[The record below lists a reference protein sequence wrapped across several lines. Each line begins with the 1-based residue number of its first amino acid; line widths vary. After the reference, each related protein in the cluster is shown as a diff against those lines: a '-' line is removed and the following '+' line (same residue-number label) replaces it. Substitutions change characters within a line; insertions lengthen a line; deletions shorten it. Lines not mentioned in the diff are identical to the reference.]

1 MSTSEE
7 SVKTNIMQERLAK
20 WHSIIDLSRKIL
32 AEKNS
37 VDENS
42 DKLSELADMEVR
54 LIFNYQKR
62 PTY

>member
-42 DKLSELADMEVR
+42 DKLSDLVEMEVR

>member
-7 SVKTNIMQERLAK
+7 SVKTNIMQVRLTK

-32 AEKNS
+32 SEKNS
-37 VDENS
+37 VDEKS
-42 DKLSELADMEVR
+42 EKLSDLVEMEVR
-54 LIFNYQKR
+54 HIFNYQKR